1 MAELC
6 LMTSNSYLPLPGLV
20 IYPEQSITKVSKDYQ
35 HILPFHGSNRDLAK
49 LGSFDL
55 NLHQKVEWKPT
66 NGVLQ
71 HNQFVKNSSD
81 KRPVLIDVQDTTT
94 NTILFSIGIAEQCIR
109 RERIM
114 KLLASASTEIES
126 SLLDLSMLYDLW
138 GPQPPITDLPQQ
150 TFAAYSRW
158 FFSDDEPQQSLIYP
172 TQELYFKKPKVDFV
186 GDLVVG
192 GELSLNGTGIK
203 FKDILSVID
212 ELHLLKNYSKS
223 SKQTMLVPYFE
234 RRRRGASANA
244 NRENLK
250 TVKIAPVKSP
260 EKVKDRTLQKKKTSK
275 KSSKERDLYSNSY
288 LHACE
293 SLLSIMVD
301 RKQQGRS
308 AILSLKKSGPEL
320 PQLLTQISASIAGT
334 GIAVLLSVICK
345 VACGRVPFCAS
356 KVLTTGVGFGLV
368 WLSWAVNKLRYTV
381 TSISKNSGK
390 LGMKEEEIMDNLDR
404 NLKDVYFGAAALL
417 AFAMLKAGMI

>member
-1 MAELC
+1 MA
-6 LMTSNSYLPLPGLV
+6 SNSHLPLPGLV
-20 IYPEQSITKVSKDYQ
+20 IYPEQPITKVSKDYQ
-35 HILPFHGSNRDLAK
+35 HILPFHASNQDLAK
-49 LGSFDL
+49 LGSSDL
-55 NLHQKVEWKPT
+55 ILHRKVEWKPT

-71 HNQFVKNSSD
+71 RNQFVKNSSD

-94 NTILFSIGIAEQCIR
+94 NTILFSFGIAEQCIR

-126 SLLDLSMLYDLW
+126 SLLDLSMLYELW
-138 GPQPPITDLPQQ
+138 GPQPPTSDLPQQ
-150 TFAAYSRW
+150 TFAPYSRW
-158 FFSDDEPQQSLIYP
+158 CFSDIEPQQSLIYP
-172 TQELYFKKPKVDFV
+172 TQEFYFKKPKVDFV

-192 GELSLNGTGIK
+192 GKLSLNGTGIE

-212 ELHLLKNYSKS
+212 ELHLLKNSSKS

-244 NRENLK
+244 NRANLE

-260 EKVKDRTLQKKKTSK
+260 HKVKDRNLQKKTSK
-275 KSSKERDLYSNSY
+275 KSSKERGLYSNSY

-293 SLLSIMVD
+293 SLLSIMVN

-334 GIAVLLSVICK
+334 GIAVLFSVICK
-345 VACGRVPFCAS
+345 VACCRVPFCAS
-356 KVLTTGVGFGLV
+356 KVLTTGAGFGLV

-390 LGMKEEEIMDNLDR
+390 LGMKEEEIMNNLDR
-404 NLKDVYFGAAALL
+404 TLKDVYFGAAALL
-417 AFAMLKAGMI
+417 AIAMLKLA